1 MKQISLFL
9 AIPLFSIIL
18 LTGCGSQ
25 AAQQSETPEETIH
38 TAFTA
43 LQELDMRT
51 FNACT
56 NNKTASGCYLF
67 EELTRKVQKE
77 GHRQLAQAMVENLSW
92 EIVDIHTQGNLAQ
105 ADVIIKNKD
114 FSDAIG
120 NFVADLINNIND
132 GRKDGYNLAKVITQT
147 VDEAQN
153 SPETL
158 LPYLQNTKKELTT
171 ELTITLKQTD
181 NGWQIQL
188 DDTLCNVLTG
198 NMGDEKISED
208 IEQRIAAAEELLN
221 NNLDRWSSQLE
232 EKSGQWSERLEEK
245 AEQWANELE
254 KNLQ

>member
-1 MKQISLFL
+1 
-9 AIPLFSIIL
+9 
-18 LTGCGSQ
+18 
-25 AAQQSETPEETIH
+25 
-38 TAFTA
+38 
-43 LQELDMRT
+43 
-51 FNACT
+51 
-56 NNKTASGCYLF
+56 
-67 EELTRKVQKE
+67 
-77 GHRQLAQAMVENLSW
+77 MVENLSW
-92 EIVDIHTQGNLAQ
+92 EIVDIHTEGNLAQ

-132 GRKDGYNLAKVITQT
+132 ERKDGYNLAKVITQT

-181 NGWQIQL
+181 NGWKIQL

-198 NMGDEKISED
+198 NMGNEKISED
-208 IEQRIAAAEELLN
+208 IEQRITAAEELLN

-254 KNLQ
+254 KNFQ

>member
-1 MKQISLFL
+1 
-9 AIPLFSIIL
+9 
-18 LTGCGSQ
+18 
-25 AAQQSETPEETIH
+25 
-38 TAFTA
+38 
-43 LQELDMRT
+43 MRT

-92 EIVDIHTQGNLAQ
+92 EIVDIHTEGNLAQ

-132 GRKDGYNLAKVITQT
+132 ERKDGYNLAKVITQT

-181 NGWQIQL
+181 NGWKIQL
-188 DDTLCNVLTG
+188 DDTLCDVLTG
-198 NMGDEKISED
+198 NMG
-208 IEQRIAAAEELLN
+208 N
-221 NNLDRWSSQLE
+221 
-232 EKSGQWSERLEEK
+232 
-245 AEQWANELE
+245 
-254 KNLQ
+254 